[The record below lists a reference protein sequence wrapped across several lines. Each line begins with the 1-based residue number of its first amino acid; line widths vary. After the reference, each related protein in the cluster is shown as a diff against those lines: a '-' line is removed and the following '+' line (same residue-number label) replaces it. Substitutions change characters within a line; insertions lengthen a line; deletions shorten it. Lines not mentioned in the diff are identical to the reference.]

1 MTHGEHTKL
10 HHIGAKRSIETR
22 KKISEKAIEWHKNK
36 LERGM
41 LNEQIYSNRESR

>member
-22 KKISEKAIEWHKNK
+22 KKGVKKIKEERYKNK
-36 LERGM
+36 TERGY
-41 LNEQIYSNRESR
+41 LNE